1 MNARDEWPRRV
12 DLSQACVLLTNDDGV
27 SAPGMAALEAA
38 IRPLARRTVTVAPD
52 GNRSGA
58 GHAIT
63 GFEPI
68 AVSGTPHRDRWA
80 ISGTPADAAM
90 IGLQHVL
97 RDDPPDLVISGVNR
111 GANVGDDYYA
121 SGTIGAA
128 IQACLQ
134 DVPAL
139 SVSAA
144 YARPDQ
150 VDRTGSGPHWD
161 MVRQALPN
169 LVRDLCAHGWARDVF
184 YNINLPNLA
193 YPDILGVRAARQ
205 GRIDG
210 APSFYVQ
217 PSVEVQEP
225 ESGSERVGLAHAWP
239 DRARGVDNEY
249 ALLKAGYICVTPV
262 RVEITHAEGLSALAA
277 AMNKDLRD
285 A

>member
-1 MNARDEWPRRV
+1 MSVREEWPRRI

-58 GHAIT
+58 GHAVT
-63 GFEPI
+63 AFDSI
-68 AVSGTPHRDRWA
+68 ALNGVDHPDRWS

-97 RDDPPDLVISGVNR
+97 SDDPPDLVISGVNR
-111 GANVGDDYYA
+111 GANLGDDYYA

-144 YARPDQ
+144 YAR
-150 VDRTGSGPHWD
+150 VDRTEHGPDWD
-161 MVRQALPN
+161 MVRHALPG

-184 YNINLPNLA
+184 YNINLPNLP
-193 YPDILGVRAARQ
+193 YSDILGVRAARQ

-217 PSVEVQEP
+217 PSVDGQGP
-225 ESGSERVGLAHAWP
+225 ESGAERVGLAHAWP